1 MKILRE
7 DEKEVLQFA
16 NGHPLASIGRLFTT
30 ARSRIAEDALSRA
43 VERGIRQIVILGAGL
58 DTFALRNPHGA
69 RQIRIYEVDH
79 PATQAW
85 KRQRL
90 AEAQIALPPWLILV
104 PVDFERDDVG
114 EKLVAAGF
122 QQNSPAFFTWLGVVP
137 YLTQDAIGRTL
148 DYMSSIQNSEV
159 VFDYME
165 PPEAFSEELRQLEKE
180 RTEQLKKIDERSVS
194 RFEPAGIAAIL
205 RSHGFCAIEDIN
217 FQEIAS
223 RFGRAVQ
230 GLAPGHAGVHV
241 VHAKHNI
248 LWSSSSM
255 ALKIRTIWALSCAP
269 PTPQAPTAW
278 SFPNAARACHRHRN
292 KNFRRS
298 QRVFAHRE
306 SDEHRAHGRRIKR
319 TKHLDG
325 RPRRA
330 RQADLRRARLQHGL
344 RAGSGRGRQRP
355 ARPGEEEVRFSG
367 FDSDAGQSSF
377 AECVGCR
384 GGGDV

>member
-1 MKILRE
+1 VLDHGSILYDQFSMKILRE
-7 DEKEVLQFA
+7 DEKDVLQFA
-16 NGHPLASIGRLFTT
+16 NKHPLASIGRLFTA

-43 VERGIRQIVILGAGL
+43 VEGGVRQIVILGAGL

-85 KRQRL
+85 KLERL

-137 YLTQDAIGRTL
+137 YLTLDAIDRTL
-148 DYMSSIQNSEV
+148 DYMSSIQNAEV

-165 PPEAFSEELRQLEKE
+165 PPEAFSEELRQIEKARAEQLEK
-180 RTEQLKKIDERSVS
+180 IGERSDS

-205 RSHGFCAIEDIN
+205 CSHGFCVIEDIS

-241 VHAKHNI
+241 VHAKH
-248 LWSSSSM
+248 
-255 ALKIRTIWALSCAP
+255 
-269 PTPQAPTAW
+269 
-278 SFPNAARACHRHRN
+278 
-292 KNFRRS
+292 
-298 QRVFAHRE
+298 
-306 SDEHRAHGRRIKR
+306 
-319 TKHLDG
+319 
-325 RPRRA
+325 
-330 RQADLRRARLQHGL
+330 
-344 RAGSGRGRQRP
+344 
-355 ARPGEEEVRFSG
+355 
-367 FDSDAGQSSF
+367 
-377 AECVGCR
+377 
-384 GGGDV
+384 